1 MANTPALTIDHSL
14 CDPIGCGIGALGDCI
29 IKDPLDRLAVLLQ
42 ALVEEAEVADGGRIG
57 ECPAVF
63 RWWCWGGMTADTRDG
78 RIELVV
84 RAGGG
89 ETVLLSH
96 DAVCLADV
104 GREELVQ
111 PDLYGS

>member
-1 MANTPALTIDHSL
+1 MA
-14 CDPIGCGIGALGDCI
+14 C
-29 IKDPLDRLAVLLQ
+29 
-42 ALVEEAEVADGGRIG
+42 
-57 ECPAVF
+57 
-63 RWWCWGGMTADTRDG
+63 TRDG
-78 RIELVV
+78 RFELVV
-84 RAGGG
+84 RAERG

>member
-1 MANTPALTIDHSL
+1 MANAPALAIDHSL
-14 CDPIGCGIGALGDCI
+14 GDPKRCGAGALSDGI
-29 IKDPLDRLAVLLQ
+29 IKDPLDRLVVLLQ
-42 ALVEEAEVADGGRIG
+42 ALIEQAKMADGGRIG
-57 ECPAVF
+57 KCPAGF
-63 RWWCWGGMTADTRDG
+63 RWRCWRRMTCTRDG

-84 RAGGG
+84 TADGG

-104 GREELVQ
+104 GRKELVQ

>member
-1 MANTPALTIDHSL
+1 MANTPALTVDYSL
-14 CDPIGCGIGALGDCI
+14 CDPKWCGAVVLGDGT
-29 IKDPLDRLAVLLQ
+29 IKDPLDRLVVLLQ
-42 ALVEEAEVADGGRIG
+42 ALVEQAKMADGGRIG
-57 ECPAVF
+57 ECPAGF
-63 RWWCWGGMTADTRDG
+63 RRRCWRRMTRTRDG
-78 RIELVV
+78 RFELVV
-84 RAGGG
+84 RAEGG